1 MEATASHGR
10 WLPSITQVGGV
21 SVQPVVGGREPREIE
36 PVEERQAGQRV
47 GTSGLRFL
55 RQPGFWFIAPAI
67 AFLGV
72 LVVFPMVFL
81 FRTTLYDL
89 TFLNFRA
96 GAPFIGLENYAELLT
111 DRRLPIAI
119 RNTFLFVFVGVGV
132 QFVLGLSMAL
142 VFNKVLKSNFV
153 LSLLMIPTMMTPLI
167 IGLLWRYILNS
178 DFGIISQLLMMA
190 GGGRQA
196 WLAEPGI
203 NVLVLM
209 IIDAW
214 QWTPFMF
221 LILLAGL
228 QTMPT
233 QVFEAAQL
241 DGASGLKM
249 LVFVILPVIKPVV
262 LVALL
267 FRVMDAFKVFDIVAV
282 LTGGGPGSSSYT
294 LTLKAMIDGFTHFRL
309 GYAGTVSVLTLA
321 LAVVFSLVL
330 LRVVYREMG
339 KEEE

>member
-1 MEATASHGR
+1 VASADHR
-10 WLPSITQVGGV
+10 LTRSRALEV
-21 SVQPVVGGREPREIE
+21 SVRKILAVDERAAGRGKRSNP
-36 PVEERQAGQRV
+36 
-47 GTSGLRFL
+47 LRFL
-55 RQPGFWFIAPAI
+55 RQPGFWFIAPAV
-67 AFLGV
+67 ALLVV
-72 LVVFPMVFL
+72 LVIFPMVFL

-96 GAPFIGLENYAELLT
+96 GAPFIGLQNYAELLA

-132 QFVLGLSMAL
+132 QFVLGLAMAL
-142 VFNKVLKSNFV
+142 IFNKVLRSNFV
-153 LSLLMIPTMMTPLI
+153 LSLLMIPTMMTPLV

-178 DFGIISQLLMMA
+178 DFGIVSQLLMMA
-190 GGGRQA
+190 GHGRQA
-196 WLAEPGI
+196 WLADPALNI
-203 NVLVLM
+203 PVLM
-209 IIDAW
+209 AIDAW

-233 QVFEAAQL
+233 PVFEAAQL
-241 DGASGLKM
+241 DGASGFRM
-249 LVFVILPVIKPVV
+249 LVYVILPVIKPVV

-267 FRVMDAFKVFDIVAV
+267 FRVMDAFKVFDIIAV

-309 GYAGTVSVLTLA
+309 GYAGSVSVLTLA
-321 LAVVFSLVL
+321 LAVTFSLIL

>member
-1 MEATASHGR
+1 MSA
-10 WLPSITQVGGV
+10 
-21 SVQPVVGGREPREIE
+21 
-36 PVEERQAGQRV
+36 RQAASGRV
-47 GTSGLRFL
+47 PRPFRVLG
-55 RQPGFWFIAPAI
+55 QPGFWFIAPAI
-67 AFLGV
+67 ALLVV

-81 FRTTLYDL
+81 FRTTLFDL
-89 TFLNFRA
+89 TFMNFRA
-96 GAPFIGLENYAELLT
+96 GAPFIGFENYAELLR

-142 VFNKVLKSNFV
+142 IFNKVLKSNFV

-178 DFGIISQLLMMA
+178 DFGIVSQLLMMA
-190 GGGRQA
+190 GFGRQA
-196 WLAEPGI
+196 WLSDPSV
-203 NVLVLM
+203 NVAVLM
-209 IIDAW
+209 VIDAW

-241 DGASGLKM
+241 DGAAGLRM
-249 LVFVILPVIKPVV
+249 LVSVILPVIKPVV

-309 GYAGTVSVLTLA
+309 GYAGTVSVLTLV
-321 LAVVFSLVL
+321 LAVVFSLIL